1 MLPLSKLSLLLYRLL
16 ENGLCQRKDDVSS
29 WATCAQQNEMILA
42 PSSGQI
48 LHKQAIYWLLVFFL
62 NILYEDNLLCY
73 VDDLKKI
80 VYIY

>member
-1 MLPLSKLSLLLYRLL
+1 MGFLKMVCASEKTIFH
-16 ENGLCQRKDDVSS
+16 VSS
-29 WATCAQQNEMILA
+29 WATCAQQSEMILA